1 MSVYV
6 MDDALIALFV
16 GLVVVGVT
24 LAHTRN
30 GTCAKKLTPVV
41 PAPPPPIAKDESK
54 MGVHGIILAALQ
66 TVIEPML
73 ASDPACPPRP
83 AVDDV
88 PARAEV
94 DEIVQQVCWNASR
107 EGLEFHPGVLIESLV
122 ARDDVGRDTFTI
134 TTFLTERTHVTSL
147 RVTVKAE
154 RRAANDSIHIRAIAY
169 DPFEDMHHM
178 APHVGPGPVSWSPS
192 EIDTKVYTI

>member
-1 MSVYV
+1 
-6 MDDALIALFV
+6 MDDALIALFA

-30 GTCAKKLTPVV
+30 GTCYKKRTPVV
-41 PAPPPPIAKDESK
+41 PAPPPPIAKNESK
-54 MGVHGIILAALQ
+54 MGVYGTILAALQ

-94 DEIVQQVCWNASR
+94 DEIVQQVCRNASR
-107 EGLEFHPGVLIESLV
+107 DGLEFHPGVVIESLV
-122 ARDDVGRDTFTI
+122 SRDDIGRETFVI
-134 TTFLTERTHVTSL
+134 TTFITERIHVTSV

-154 RRAANDSIHIRAIAY
+154 RRAANDMIHIRAIAY
-169 DPFEDMHHM
+169 DPFEPDMRHM
-178 APHVGPGPVSWSPS
+178 APHIGPGPISWSPS
-192 EIDTKVYTI
+192 EVDTKVYTI